1 MSEDSRRPPAPQG
14 LADFDELQPFLI
26 LRRND
31 GSFSV
36 AARAENGIISL
47 APLVSVPDPP
57 KRKLFQCPCCDRWI
71 VLSEWP
77 NGVMRLYPLPKAPD
91 DDTHFDDEQP
101 S

>member
-1 MSEDSRRPPAPQG
+1 MSEDNRRPSAPQG
-14 LADFDELQPFLI
+14 SVAFDELQPFLI

-36 AARAENGIISL
+36 AARATGNVVSI

-57 KRKLFQCPCCDRWI
+57 RRRLLLCPCCHRPF
-71 VLSEWP
+71 VMSEWP
-77 NGVMRLYPLPKAPD
+77 SGVVRLYPLPKQPD
-91 DDTHFDDEQP
+91 DDIPF

>member
-1 MSEDSRRPPAPQG
+1 MSEDNRRPSAPQG
-14 LADFDELQPFLI
+14 SVAFDELQPFLI

-36 AARAENGIISL
+36 AARATGNVVSI
-47 APLVSVPDPP
+47 APLVVSIPDPP

-77 NGVMRLYPLPKAPD
+77 NGVMRLTPLPKAPD
-91 DDTHFDDEQP
+91 DDIPF
-101 S
+101 